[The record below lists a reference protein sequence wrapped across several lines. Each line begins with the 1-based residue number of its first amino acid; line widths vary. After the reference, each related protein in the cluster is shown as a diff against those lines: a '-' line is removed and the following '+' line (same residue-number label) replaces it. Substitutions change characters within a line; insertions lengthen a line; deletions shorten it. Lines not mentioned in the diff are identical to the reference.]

1 MPGFIDTH
9 IHLPQFPYTGAGI
22 DKPLMAEDGF
32 LAKYAFP
39 TESSMVNLDS
49 AKYVYNEALK
59 VLLTNGTTT
68 ALIYG
73 TTHLDASKTLV
84 EAALALQGP
93 RAFVG
98 KVCADRWGWGEGPK
112 RRRHPGVG

>member
-1 MPGFIDTH
+1 MPGFVDTH

-39 TESSMVNLDS
+39 TESSMANLDS

-98 KVCADRWGWGEGPK
+98 KVCADRWGRGEGPK
-112 RRRHPGVG
+112 RRRHTGVG